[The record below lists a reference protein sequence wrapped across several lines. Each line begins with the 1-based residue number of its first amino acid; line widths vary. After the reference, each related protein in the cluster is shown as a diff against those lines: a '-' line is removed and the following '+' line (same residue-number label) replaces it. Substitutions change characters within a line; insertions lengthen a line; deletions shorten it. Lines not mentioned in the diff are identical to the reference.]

1 MVKLVLTLVTVTRS
15 PLGPTVSCRIVLVV
29 PGGNPAGPGEKPGG
43 SGVPIGGAGLGP
55 PGC

>member
-29 PGGNPAGPGEKPGG
+29 PGENPAGPGEKPGG
-43 SGVPIGGAGLGP
+43 SGVSIGGAGLGP